1 MHNQNILIASLN
13 INGLNNRMKQ
23 LQLIDFMKYNKIS
36 ILLIQ
41 EHNIRDKKV
50 ISTVL
55 KATTDARVETWDLR
69 GYDASVS
76 MGLVPDPIPKS
87 LLLQVPTDTT
97 GLFSREAVL
106 EVTSEVALYIATTTF
121 EISQKCYNSWDAA

>member
-50 ISTVL
+50 ISSELNDFCEFILNPAISHKGGTAILIDKRISFNVINVEKSANSRIISL
-55 KATTDARVETWDLR
+55 KL
-69 GYDASVS
+69 SVYNQ
-76 MGLVPDPIPKS
+76 VIH
-87 LLLQVPTDTT
+87 LLNVYAH
-97 GLFSREAVL
+97 SNNIKERE
-106 EVTSEVALYIATTTF
+106 EFFTN
-121 EISQKCYNSWDAA
+121 EII

>member
-50 ISTVL
+50 ISSELGYRRAIPCTKKL
-55 KATTDARVETWDLR
+55 KKIPHET
-69 GYDASVS
+69 YPPHSVH
-76 MGLVPDPIPKS
+76 
-87 LLLQVPTDTT
+87 
-97 GLFSREAVL
+97 
-106 EVTSEVALYIATTTF
+106 
-121 EISQKCYNSWDAA
+121 